1 MKSGFGQNTG
11 SAVVIGLADDA
22 VILSI
27 PAYTETVTINTT
39 NGDVEFQ
46 TPTCSGTGTA
56 LVNGEP
62 IGDATGADASEDGPQ
77 ESEEESTAEAGGD
90 DTSPAEGSSGIP
102 WGSIALAI
110 ALVAAVTAYGV
121 NRSRTK
127 KDCKPEEEALDAATR
142 AASLAHKAAT
152 EKEAAVQEAIK
163 NDASKEST
171 AKARAEADQAHSAA
185 ETAMDTYRQARA
197 AYEACKGGADIGDE
211 MDPSGLGVGKTRTR
225 ADTPEA
231 DPEPEDGGTSLPPA
245 GPDVLSDPAD
255 ETDPDERCREGNE
268 KVIADPSMP
277 AKTFTVPTGSI
288 IIRSSMGSWNRVM
301 GGRSGLAASAFGDL
315 SENDLEEALA
325 DFDGQSKVVRI
336 HPVIPIAVYT
346 VQCGYVHRCTNGEW
360 LKTDE
365 IGQYK
370 TTRTVPPPLN
380 IGDRTDSPSKE
391 NAVKHVQEAQAKLSE
406 LLEEKDAYDNFECG

>member
-56 LVNGEP
+56 LVNGEL

-102 WGSIALAI
+102 WDSIALAI

-163 NDASKEST
+163 NDALRSRRRKLEPRQIRPIPQPRRLWILIVRRVPPT
-171 AKARAEADQAHSAA
+171 RPAKVALISVMRWIRVVSVWERLGREPTLPRPTPSLKTVVLRSHRPDRMSSAIQP
-185 ETAMDTYRQARA
+185 MRP
-197 AYEACKGGADIGDE
+197 I
-211 MDPSGLGVGKTRTR
+211 RTR
-225 ADTPEA
+225 
-231 DPEPEDGGTSLPPA
+231 GA
-245 GPDVLSDPAD
+245 G
-255 ETDPDERCREGNE
+255 R
-268 KVIADPSMP
+268 K
-277 AKTFTVPTGSI
+277 
-288 IIRSSMGSWNRVM
+288 
-301 GGRSGLAASAFGDL
+301 
-315 SENDLEEALA
+315 
-325 DFDGQSKVVRI
+325 
-336 HPVIPIAVYT
+336 
-346 VQCGYVHRCTNGEW
+346 
-360 LKTDE
+360 
-365 IGQYK
+365 
-370 TTRTVPPPLN
+370 
-380 IGDRTDSPSKE
+380 
-391 NAVKHVQEAQAKLSE
+391 
-406 LLEEKDAYDNFECG
+406 